1 MPQGIETVTDTKS
14 ICNQKGGIFIADAE
28 FQKKKRFLI
37 RYVKLKHHIDYLEE
51 RLYELDKDTGLHSP
65 NTDGV
70 GSSSN
75 VREYQS
81 QYDLVSEMEDRIN
94 RMLKKSRAARIEICD
109 CIDSLEDTN
118 EATVLEKHF
127 IDDLSFFEI
136 AAQTNYTQRW
146 VEQLYASGMNHIEI
160 ITF

>member
-1 MPQGIETVTDTKS
+1 
-14 ICNQKGGIFIADAE
+14 
-28 FQKKKRFLI
+28 
-37 RYVKLKHHIDYLEE
+37 
-51 RLYELDKDTGLHSP
+51 
-65 NTDGV
+65 
-70 GSSSN
+70 
-75 VREYQS
+75 
-81 QYDLVSEMEDRIN
+81 MEDRIN

-109 CIDSLEDTN
+109 CIDALEDTN

-160 ITF
+160 ITSV